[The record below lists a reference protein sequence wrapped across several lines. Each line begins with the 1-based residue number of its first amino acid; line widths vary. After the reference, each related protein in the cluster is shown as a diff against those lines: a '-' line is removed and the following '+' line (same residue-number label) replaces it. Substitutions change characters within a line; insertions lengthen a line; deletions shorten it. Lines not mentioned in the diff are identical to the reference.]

1 MWWEG
6 CFVTAQWKWDFRL
19 PTDPRQTRSWL
30 GGERGASLPLGAG
43 GNLGPPFFS
52 DTTLPRG
59 SGRLETWLR
68 KGWWIWKRK
77 LSTWSLLMGVELHY
91 FLRCFTRASV
101 YCILFLPG
109 CPFLGP
115 SAREIC
121 LFVFLFCFV
130 CGHICFPFAHSLF
143 LCCGL
148 LQHPVRDVWGQM
160 KAQGIHCHVVP
171 QIPVSIASLP
181 PLSRLQSLLIL
192 VLYRL
197 SRVWAVLRGKN
208 GMCVS
213 SILIWAGRPRC
224 RLIPQVCMEQGVS
237 VKERKWTREG
247 V

>member
-6 CFVTAQWKWDFRL
+6 CFVTAHWKWDFRL

-30 GGERGASLPLGAG
+30 GEERGASLPLGAG
-43 GNLGPPFFS
+43 GNLGLPFFS

-91 FLRCFTRASV
+91 FLRCFARASV

-130 CGHICFPFAHSLF
+130 LWAYLFSLCPFAVSVLRASPASSPG
-143 LCCGL
+143 C
-148 LQHPVRDVWGQM
+148 VRQNESPGN
-160 KAQGIHCHVVP
+160 
-171 QIPVSIASLP
+171 SLP
-181 PLSRLQSLLIL
+181 CCPSDPSVHSQSASSLPSSESSYTCFVQTVKGLGRTSREEWDVCLLHLDLS
-192 VLYRL
+192 
-197 SRVWAVLRGKN
+197 WK
-208 GMCVS
+208 
-213 SILIWAGRPRC
+213 
-224 RLIPQVCMEQGVS
+224 
-237 VKERKWTREG
+237 T
-247 V
+247 